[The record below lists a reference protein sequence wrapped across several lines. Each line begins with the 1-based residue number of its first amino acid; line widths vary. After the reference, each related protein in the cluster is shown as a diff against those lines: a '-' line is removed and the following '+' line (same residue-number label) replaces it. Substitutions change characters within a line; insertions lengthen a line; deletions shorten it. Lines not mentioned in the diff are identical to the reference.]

1 MSEADKLFEEL
12 GYKKVENRHNIDFN
26 KIYNFTNG
34 DKIKEQIRFCKLDKY
49 VHLECY
55 NYNDETAFARPLD
68 MEELK
73 AIYLKCRELGW
84 I

>member
-55 NYNDETAFARPLD
+55 NYNTGTTFGKFLD
-68 MEELK
+68 MKELQ
-73 AIYLKCRELGW
+73 AIQMKCKELGW
-84 I
+84 V